1 MTRGRMVG
9 GLLGVAGALFAGS
22 VQAQDYPTRPIRLI
36 APFAAG
42 GPVDIIARIFAPAF
56 SAALKQPV
64 IIENRAGAG
73 GATGVDAV
81 AKAEPDGYTLVLS
94 GPGALVIIQHMSK
107 LPYDPVNDLAP
118 ITVVSRVNGTI
129 VAAANSNYKT
139 LADVVADAKANPT
152 KVNFAS
158 AGSGTSTH
166 LAGELL
172 NMEAGTKMQH
182 IPYKGAAPAMT
193 DMMSGQVQLLL
204 PDLPIALGQVRGGT
218 MRALAVS
225 SPKRS
230 PFLPDVPTTAEAGYP
245 GVQSDGWYGLLAP
258 AKTPPAVLAKIH
270 AAAMEAL
277 KSPEVAKQFEA
288 QGGLLDPMTQDQFKT
303 MIAGES
309 AKWEK
314 VVKATG
320 AKLE

>member
-1 MTRGRMVG
+1 V
-9 GLLGVAGALFAGS
+9 
-22 VQAQDYPTRPIRLI
+22 RLI

-94 GPGALVIIQHMSK
+94 GPGAVVIAQHMTK
-107 LPYDPVNDLAP
+107 LSYDPTRDLAP
-118 ITVVSRVNGTI
+118 LTIVSRVNGTI
-129 VAAANSNYKT
+129 LAATNSKYKT
-139 LADVVADAKANPT
+139 LADLVADAKANPG
-152 KVNFAS
+152 KINFAS
-158 AGSGTSTH
+158 AGAGTSTH

-172 NMEAGTKMQH
+172 NLEAGVKMVH
-182 IPYKGAAPAMT
+182 VPYKGAAPAMT
-193 DMMSGQVQLLL
+193 DMISGQVQVLL

-230 PFLPDVPTTAEAGYP
+230 PYLPDVPTTTEAGYP

-288 QGGLLDPMTQDQFKT
+288 QGGLLSPMSQDAFANF
-303 MIAGES
+303 IASER
-309 AKWEK
+309 AKWKK
-314 VVKATG
+314 VVDATG

>member
-1 MTRGRMVG
+1 MRRRLIG
-9 GLLGVAGALFAGS
+9 GLLSIAGVLFAGS
-22 VQAQDYPTRPIRLI
+22 VAAQDYPTRPVRLI

-56 SAALKQPV
+56 SAALKPPF
-64 IIENRAGAG
+64 IFDNRAGAG
-73 GATGVDAV
+73 GTPGVDAV

-94 GPGALVIIQHMSK
+94 GPGALVIVQHMSK

-139 LADVVADAKANPT
+139 LADVVSDAKAHPN

-172 NMEAGTKMQH
+172 NMEAGTKMVH
-182 IPYKGAAPAMT
+182 IPHKGAAPAMT
-193 DMMSGQVQLLL
+193 DMISGQVQLLL

-245 GVQSDGWYGLLAP
+245 GVLSDGWYGLLAP

-288 QGGLLDPMTQDQFKT
+288 QGGLLDPMTQEQFKA
-303 MIAGES
+303 MIVSES
-309 AKWEK
+309 AKWKK
-314 VVKATG
+314 VVDATG
-320 AKLE
+320 ARLE